1 MVAIK
6 TRPIDKLDITNSS
19 IFSHLHL
26 NSQANSPRRFDLNQS
41 KESLMPV
48 IQKRKLSVDSFSN
61 AKLPPPNY
69 IPLSPSVRLNDYNQM

>member
-26 NSQANSPRRFDLNQS
+26 SQANSPTNRFDLNQS
-41 KESLMPV
+41 KESLMP
-48 IQKRKLSVDSFSN
+48 IIHKRKLSVDSFTN
-61 AKLPPPNY
+61 AKIPPPNY